1 MRVIEGAACVPTFAQ
16 RSRSVLP
23 IELIRKY
30 ENESFWLDPAPQFIQ
45 GEGGLTRG
53 PTRCTQSV

>member
-1 MRVIEGAACVPTFAQ
+1 MRVIEGAACVPTFAE

-30 ENESFWLDPAPQFIQ
+30 ENECFWLDPP
-45 GEGGLTRG
+45 RNSYKV
-53 PTRCTQSV
+53 RVV